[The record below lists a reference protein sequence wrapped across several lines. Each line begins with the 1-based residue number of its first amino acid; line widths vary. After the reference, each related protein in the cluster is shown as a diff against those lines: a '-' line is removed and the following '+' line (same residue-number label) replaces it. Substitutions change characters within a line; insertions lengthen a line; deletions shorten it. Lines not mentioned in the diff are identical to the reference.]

1 MSENKIALVSG
12 ASRGIGRAI
21 ALELAR
27 QGMDIAIV
35 YAGNA
40 AAAEET
46 RSAAESL
53 GVRAACYA

>member
-1 MSENKIALVSG
+1 MSEQKTALVSG

-27 QGMDIAIV
+27 QGMHIAIV
-35 YAGNA
+35 YAGNT

-46 RSAAESL
+46 RAA
-53 GVRAACYA
+53 V